1 MIKNI
6 KMKTR
11 IIATVG
17 VVVLI
22 GIIILF
28 TIANSNITKNME
40 VSATNNMNT
49 YLNAQTQLIQ
59 EFVSESEEELL
70 LFSKAPA
77 VTNIL
82 KNPDDPDTVAIAQ
95 QYTLDYYGA
104 QKNWEGLY
112 IGDWN
117 TKTLTFPVEAVIGKV
132 MREGERLEQLRTAM
146 LEAETGVYDTGIIV
160 SPATGS
166 LCLSLYAPVFEGD
179 TPIGYV
185 GGGVFNTQLESILDK
200 VSASGLEHGKF
211 YMINTTNNMN
221 LINENTDL
229 LATETT
235 DPMLIEVIKEV
246 NVNGKQ
252 SGSFSFTDE
261 SGQNLV
267 VSFLTIADKGWA
279 VVLTDTEE
287 EIYAAA
293 KANRNSLL
301 LICVIAYLIIMV
313 LTYIVVNMA
322 TSPLNKVETAIS
334 RLGKLNLTKAKELD
348 PYLGST
354 NEIGVIS
361 DAIEDLR
368 QILIDIVNTLN
379 NCATS
384 LGGSSNEM
392 TGEATNLLEYVT
404 NNSST
409 TQQLAA
415 GITTTNTSIDEIVA
429 LVDRMNDMVG
439 NIQSMVTEGKEKSY
453 NLMANAQN
461 MEASSSDA
469 LENSL
474 QNIKQN
480 RVNIDTAVS
489 RLNELTKIN
498 ALADDILG
506 ITSQTNLLSLNAS
519 IEAARAGDAGRGFA
533 IVASEIG
540 NLAKMSTQ
548 TVSSIQEIC
557 SQLNSN
563 IDDVIHCFDDIIA
576 FLEQNVATQFEDFA
590 NISRSNNV
598 AATQLEENIE
608 EIKEIADQF
617 SLYFSEI
624 NSKVDDLRSAAN
636 QNEVGIDDIVRKND
650 ETNNIAESLSL
661 VAIDNKENATKL
673 SDIVTKFIND

>member
-17 VVVLI
+17 IVVLI

-28 TIANSNITKNME
+28 TIANSNITKNLE

-82 KNPDDPDTVAIAQ
+82 KNPDDPDAVAIAQ

-166 LCLSLYAPVFEGD
+166 LCLSLYAPVFEND
-179 TPIGYV
+179 KPIGYV

-211 YMINTTNNMN
+211 YMINTANNMN

-252 SGSFSFTDE
+252 SGSFSFTDAN
-261 SGQNLV
+261 GQNLV
-267 VSFLTIADKGWA
+267 VNFLTIADKGWA

-301 LICVIAYLIIMV
+301 LICVIAYLIIMA

-322 TSPLNKVETAIS
+322 TAPLNKVETAIS
-334 RLGKLNLTKAKELD
+334 RLGKLNLTKAKELS

-368 QILIDIVNTLN
+368 QILIDIVNTLS

-429 LVDRMNDMVG
+429 LVDRMNGMVD

-469 LENSL
+469 LANSL

-480 RVNIDTAVS
+480 RTNIDAAVS
-489 RLNELTKIN
+489 QLNELTKIN

-557 SQLNSN
+557 SQLNNN

-576 FLEQNVATQFEDFA
+576 FLEQNVAAQFEDFA

-617 SLYFSEI
+617 GIYFSEI
-624 NSKVDDLRSAAN
+624 NSKVDNLRSAAN